1 MSSKINKITIMIKSQ
16 TYSLNNLLLTNET
29 LSSYIN
35 NFWNDVFSQIIDH
48 NNKHLLLMCKVEFND
63 SSLGI
68 RSLANLRKVNF
79 SDKDLF
85 VDYLIQRLG
94 ILTESYT
101 TQSIKN
107 ITFTYI
113 IKNGLT
119 VDNQKYLEDHTLSL
133 NSTHNFNNLNLPIS
147 MNPEDYGTIISDSY
161 VQTKGE
167 SFHRFIVEN
176 GNKIYQIDRTLDNN
190 INHVTIKGNIKVSWI
205 DTVISVNDNIDSQAF
220 RRDIGKSSI
229 VFINGE
235 VVLKKKLLNAKPF
248 VKLQEEKAKPGNYTF
263 VTMDIETVR
272 SEGKLLPYLISAY
285 NGTDFISSYAK
296 VANNVIDQKE
306 LFNSFMNQ
314 LLTFFKGRNNALT
327 VYAHNLSSFD
337 GVFLMKH
344 LLPYGKV
351 EPLIHNGKIISIK
364 LRLGIEGHIN
374 KTILFKD
381 SYLLLPVSLRNL
393 CNAFNILIP
402 KAHFPFLLNDIF
414 YKGIF
419 PAFNYWTGVSL
430 DEHLSLSKQF
440 LGKVWS
446 FQEEAIKYCKLDCKC
461 LHEILTQFNELI
473 FTNFS
478 VSIHNSLTL
487 PALAMKIYK
496 TKFMPENTIHQLIGK
511 PYNDISQSYTGGA
524 VDVYIPHNRVES
536 LLSRKF
542 KKLFYYDVNSLYP
555 FVMANTVMPIGRPKA
570 FTGNILRIDPQ
581 AYGHFYVEVTSPDN
595 LQHPIL
601 QKRVKTPEG
610 IRTVAGL
617 GTWKQWIY
625 SEEMYNAMKH
635 GYKFT
640 VIEGYEF
647 TKGNIF
653 KEFVETMYNLRMS
666 FPKNH
671 PMNLIAKL
679 LMNSLYGKF
688 GMKPEGTI
696 VEIFDITN
704 SIQHDLLKDLMDTI
718 GESIQDWFTIDNHVI
733 CIRNNISRYSY
744 NEDTNSYFGLD
755 VNVAIAAAVTASGR
769 MWLSLLK
776 NNPDFN
782 LYYSDTDSAVI
793 DRPLPSHM
801 VGLALG
807 QYKLEHVI
815 NRAVF
820 LAPKVYGFITIEGDE
835 ILKVKGLKNEG
846 LKISDLEALLIKDT
860 SKEFTQDKRMKKIIE
875 GEISVIDTAYTLKT
889 TSNKRQAIYINNIF
903 EGTKPHYYNN
913 IEEK

>member
-1 MSSKINKITIMIKSQ
+1 MIKLQ
-16 TYSLNNLLLTNET
+16 TYSLNNLLLTKEV
-29 LSSYIN
+29 LSSYVN
-35 NFWNDVFSQIIDH
+35 NFWSDVFSQITDH
-48 NNKHLLLMCKVEFND
+48 SNKHLLLMCKVEFDNP
-63 SSLGI
+63 SLGQ
-68 RSLANLRKVNF
+68 RSIANLRKVNF

-85 VDYLIQRLG
+85 IDYLIQRLG

-107 ITFTYI
+107 LTFTYV
-113 IKNGLT
+113 IKKGLT

-147 MNPEDYGTIISDSY
+147 MNPEDYGTIISDSF
-161 VQTKGE
+161 VQTKGD

-176 GNKIYQIDRTLDNN
+176 NSRIYQIDRTLDNT
-190 INHVTIKGNIKVSWI
+190 INYVTIKGKITLSWI
-205 DTVISVNDNIDSQAF
+205 DTVVDTLDGF
-220 RRDIGKSSI
+220 KRDIGKSIIYFAEDGEI
-229 VFINGE
+229 VLRE
-235 VVLKKKLLNAKPF
+235 KQLTAKPF
-248 VKLQEEKAKPGNYTF
+248 DKLPVDKNIRSSF
-263 VTMDIETVR
+263 ITMDIETIKSNSSKLIPYLICAYNGVNHISSYAKMVNGIIDQKELFSSFISQLVTFFNKDENNLMVYAHNLSSFDGVFLLKHLLPFGKVR
-272 SEGKLLPYLISAY
+272 PYLISAF
-285 NGTDFISSYAK
+285 NGSNYITSYGNI
-296 VANNVIDQKE
+296 VNGVIDQKE
-306 LFNSFMNQ
+306 LFNSFMLQ
-314 LLTFFKGRNNALT
+314 LLTFISKWRKIALT

-344 LLPYGKV
+344 LLPFGKV

-364 LRLGIEGHIN
+364 LTLSIKGYKD

-381 SYLLLPVSLRNL
+381 SYLLLPVSLRKL

-688 GMKPEGTI
+688 GMKPTNTM
-696 VEIFDITN
+696 VEIFDISDI
-704 SIQHDLLKDLMDTI
+704 SI
-718 GESIQDWFTIDNHVI
+718 
-733 CIRNNISRYSY
+733 
-744 NEDTNSYFGLD
+744 
-755 VNVAIAAAVTASGR
+755 
-769 MWLSLLK
+769 
-776 NNPDFN
+776 
-782 LYYSDTDSAVI
+782 
-793 DRPLPSHM
+793 
-801 VGLALG
+801 
-807 QYKLEHVI
+807 
-815 NRAVF
+815 
-820 LAPKVYGFITIEGDE
+820 
-835 ILKVKGLKNEG
+835 
-846 LKISDLEALLIKDT
+846 
-860 SKEFTQDKRMKKIIE
+860 
-875 GEISVIDTAYTLKT
+875 
-889 TSNKRQAIYINNIF
+889 
-903 EGTKPHYYNN
+903 
-913 IEEK
+913 